1 MKVSC
6 RARWQAA
13 HAARPPSPPQI
24 DAPDGDTRSEGLPF
38 TSLLYPLSRGERRR
52 KEQLLAFNFEPRVLQ
67 ESPAVGFARRKD
79 VSAGVGEGLD
89 DDDGGDEDSLVTP

>member
-1 MKVSC
+1 MGTHAPKVY
-6 RARWQAA
+6 
-13 HAARPPSPPQI
+13 PSPLFS
-24 DAPDGDTRSEGLPF
+24 TPF
-38 TSLLYPLSRGERRR
+38 SRGERRR

-89 DDDGGDEDSLVTP
+89 DDDDGDEDSLVTS